1 MTPHHVANSIQYYLA
16 FYVAKRIEFVRRRR
30 GYIFPY
36 GMLLTRLFRHVMAE
50 YLHLQS
56 DQFVLIDRVMLPLGA
71 PQQHKPRKDIGVKRA
86 RRSTSSSSAF
96 DHGSSSRQ
104 VDDDETRVD
113 EGTSRV
119 STPSPTTYY
128 NSLP

>member
-16 FYVAKRIEFVRRRR
+16 FYVSKRIEFVRRRR
-30 GYIFPY
+30 GYIFTY
-36 GMLLTRLFRHVMAE
+36 GMLLTRLFRHVMVE

-56 DQFVLIDRVMLPLGA
+56 DQFVLIDRVMLSLGA
-71 PQQHKPRKDIGVKRA
+71 PRQRKPRKDIGVKRA
-86 RRSTSSSSAF
+86 RHSTFSSAF
-96 DHGSSSRQ
+96 NHGFSSRQ
-104 VDDDETRVD
+104 VDGDETRVD